1 MEPNWSSMGYF
12 PINDHDISGS
22 MSNAQADS
30 PDVYGME
37 QVIVPYTQHEP
48 GQALYS
54 TNHYAGQELGMSSI
68 GVYPDIFPDPG
79 PSVPGGSD
87 YGRFPN
93 SSFPGGNYMEGLESV
108 RNTGI
113 MYGKYQEPGF
123 NAMNLDNNNNSTQH
137 STILPP
143 SSFNNSNAHAVHG
156 LHFSI
161 PVDTPVYGR
170 ADVHAQAPDFGLSL
184 NLDIGRALTIP
195 TSTMQSNIPLLT
207 PAVSPSTPTAPII
220 TITTPTTVADDDHN
234 YGHHYHAESYSNHA
248 TPASDLSEQET
259 CANASKSGNRK
270 GNGERVYRVSYDHH
284 ASRRYTCHPCRF
296 STDVKRDFDRH
307 RKTEKHRKRRLRQG
321 QQGEEQQQE
330 ETRRMR

>member
-1 MEPNWSSMGYF
+1 MEPNWSSISYF
-12 PINDHDISGS
+12 PMNDHDISGS
-22 MSNAQADS
+22 MSNVETDS

-48 GQALYS
+48 GHAGQALYS
-54 TNHYAGQELGMSSI
+54 TSHYAGQELGMSSM
-68 GVYPDIFPDPG
+68 GVYPDIIFPDPG

-108 RNTGI
+108 RNTGM
-113 MYGKYQEPGF
+113 MYGRYQEPGF

-143 SSFNNSNAHAVHG
+143 MGSLFNNSNAHAIHG
-156 LHFSI
+156 MHFSI
-161 PVDTPVYGR
+161 PVDTPIYGH
-170 ADVHAQAPDFGLSL
+170 AHVHAQAPDFGLGL
-184 NLDIGRALTIP
+184 NLDLGRAPTIP

-207 PAVSPSTPTAPII
+207 PAVPPLTPTGPII
-220 TITTPTTVADDDHN
+220 TTTTPTTVIDDDHS

-259 CANASKSGNRK
+259 SANASKGGNRK
-270 GNGERVYRVSYDHH
+270 GNGERIYRVSYDHH

-307 RKTEKHRKRRLRQG
+307 GKTKKHRKRQSQQQG
-321 QQGEEQQQE
+321 QQGEEQ
-330 ETRRMR
+330 